1 MRSDFYDRVDE
12 VLGFAKY
19 RLSLM
24 ALKVLMWEIQR
35 AMKET

>member
-24 ALKVLMWEIQR
+24 ALKVLWWELQK
-35 AMKET
+35 MVDGK